1 MSGEVLIQVTIKI
14 LMKLENVKHKKSL
27 VPRVFKANLGGKEY
41 ICHFGIAWDRLC
53 SRRGGGEVIKKNRRG
68 LAEW

>member
-1 MSGEVLIQVTIKI
+1 
-14 LMKLENVKHKKSL
+14 MKLENVKHKKSL
-27 VPRVFKANLGGKEY
+27 VPKVFKANLGAKDII

-68 LAEW
+68 LDEW

>member
-53 SRRGGGEVIKKNRRG
+53 SRRGGGGGYKEKSERAR
-68 LAEW
+68 